1 MSIKAGTVKLPG
13 LRAAAKL
20 TKGAKFQ
27 RRMRSDVA
35 PAVTVAP
42 GLGAGAGADSDDE
55 FAPPDAAAV
64 ARMRARLAGE
74 LEDGMADG

>member
-1 MSIKAGTVKLPG
+1 MSVKAGTIKLPG

-27 RRMRSDVA
+27 RRMRSDAAA
-35 PAVTVAP
+35 PPSAP
-42 GLGAGAGADSDDE
+42 TADAAAAADSDNE
-55 FAPPDAAAV
+55 FAPPDAAAL

-74 LEDGMADG
+74 LEDDMADV

>member
-1 MSIKAGTVKLPG
+1 MSVKAGTIKLPG

-27 RRMRSDVA
+27 RRMRADA
-35 PAVTVAP
+35 PAVRTAP
-42 GLGAGAGADSDDE
+42 GQDPGAAGDSDNE
-55 FAPPDAAAV
+55 FAPPDAAAL

-74 LEDGMADG
+74 LEDDMADV

>member
-1 MSIKAGTVKLPG
+1 MSVKAGTIKLPG

-27 RRMRSDVA
+27 RRMRSDAAA
-35 PAVTVAP
+35 PPSAP
-42 GLGAGAGADSDDE
+42 TADAAAAAADSDNE
-55 FAPPDAAAV
+55 FAPPDAAAL

-74 LEDGMADG
+74 LEDDMADV